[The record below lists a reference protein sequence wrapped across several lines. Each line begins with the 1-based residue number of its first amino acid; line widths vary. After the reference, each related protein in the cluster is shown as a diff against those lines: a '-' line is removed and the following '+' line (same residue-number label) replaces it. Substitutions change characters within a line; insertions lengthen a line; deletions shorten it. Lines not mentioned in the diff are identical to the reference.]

1 MSTIA
6 VFGSRRQHSFTGQI
20 EAFLSNVRSKGIHII
35 MHGKLYDHLAEIIPN
50 AIEGVE
56 RRSSA
61 DTISADLAVS
71 LGGDGTFLRTAQWV
85 GPLGIPIVG
94 VNTGHLGYL
103 AALSID
109 RLPQLSELIAE
120 DAFVVEYRTVL
131 SVDSPELP
139 ASVGRYALNEVAL
152 SKEESASMIYASV
165 SLDGE
170 ALAEY
175 KADGLLVATSTGSTA
190 YNLSVGGPIV
200 QPTVPVWVLSPVAAH
215 SLSMRPHGGGFASKN
230 QHSPEGSYSACE
242 ARGRRPQREHRHRH
256 RNPPVGSAV
265 QAGRTSIQR
274 PYFLRHFAPQ
284 TALGRISQSKCIIS
298 LSAMIVKTCKYTH
311 PDIGPIHVKVN
322 AQSRSI
328 RARWVGP
335 EVQITIPQNLP
346 VDEYNRFIEN
356 SGSASRQTSPA
367 RGITTDK

>member
-85 GPLGIPIVG
+85 GPQGIPIVG

-215 SLSMRPHGGGFASKN
+215 SLSMRPMVVDSRAKISIV
-230 QHSPEGSYSACE
+230 P
-242 ARGRRPQREHRHRH
+242 RGRTPHVRL
-256 RNPPVGSAV
+256 AV
-265 QAGRTSIQR
+265 DGRSVSIDTGTEIRLSEAPFKLAVLQFR
-274 PYFLRHFAPQ
+274 DHTFSDTLRRKLHWA
-284 TALGRISQSKCIIS
+284 
-298 LSAMIVKTCKYTH
+298 
-311 PDIGPIHVKVN
+311 
-322 AQSRSI
+322 
-328 RARWVGP
+328 
-335 EVQITIPQNLP
+335 E
-346 VDEYNRFIEN
+346 
-356 SGSASRQTSPA
+356 
-367 RGITTDK
+367 

>member
-215 SLSMRPHGGGFASKN
+215 SLSMRPMVVDSRAKISIV
-230 QHSPEGSYSACE
+230 P
-242 ARGRRPQREHRHRH
+242 RGRTPHVRL
-256 RNPPVGSAV
+256 AV
-265 QAGRTSIQR
+265 DGWSVSIDTGTEIRLSEAPFKLAVLQFR
-274 PYFLRHFAPQ
+274 DHTFSDTLRRKLHWA
-284 TALGRISQSKCIIS
+284 
-298 LSAMIVKTCKYTH
+298 
-311 PDIGPIHVKVN
+311 
-322 AQSRSI
+322 
-328 RARWVGP
+328 
-335 EVQITIPQNLP
+335 E
-346 VDEYNRFIEN
+346 
-356 SGSASRQTSPA
+356 
-367 RGITTDK
+367 

>member
-131 SVDSPELP
+131 RGDSAEHP
-139 ASVGRYALNEVAL
+139 ASVGRFALNEVAL

-215 SLSMRPHGGGFASKN
+215 SLSMRPMVVDSRAKISIV
-230 QHSPEGSYSACE
+230 P
-242 ARGRRPQREHRHRH
+242 RGRTPHVRL
-256 RNPPVGSAV
+256 AV
-265 QAGRTSIQR
+265 DGRSVSIDTGTEIRLSEAPFKLAVLQFR
-274 PYFLRHFAPQ
+274 DHTFSDTLRRKLHWA
-284 TALGRISQSKCIIS
+284 
-298 LSAMIVKTCKYTH
+298 
-311 PDIGPIHVKVN
+311 
-322 AQSRSI
+322 
-328 RARWVGP
+328 
-335 EVQITIPQNLP
+335 E
-346 VDEYNRFIEN
+346 
-356 SGSASRQTSPA
+356 
-367 RGITTDK
+367 